1 MPGERPRGK
10 VEASI
15 RLVHKGLKYNQ
26 MPKFP
31 LLLAFIFIHH
41 HHRHHHH
48 HEDRLLF
55 CTTAFAQ
62 RYYEFL
68 NRQAAVY
75 RVNWREQDEYS
86 SSSKCGKL
94 VNHLVETPT
103 SEEEVL
109 VAMTVIITTG
119 RSPREKKRGLVYTG
133 FPVLLECV
141 HKLID
146 IKHFAGIS
154 STPDQY
160 QSIFASS
167 LHNFF
172 VNFIHFVSEEVIP
185 SSNCKPTDD
194 LSQEK
199 ITPKATSLSAPDVE
213 LPLPIT
219 PNRLKTI
226 SSLRDTLGELAGSR
240 IHVV

>member
-154 STPDQY
+154 SG
-160 QSIFASS
+160 
-167 LHNFF
+167 
-172 VNFIHFVSEEVIP
+172 
-185 SSNCKPTDD
+185 
-194 LSQEK
+194 
-199 ITPKATSLSAPDVE
+199 AP
-213 LPLPIT
+213 
-219 PNRLKTI
+219 
-226 SSLRDTLGELAGSR
+226 
-240 IHVV
+240 